1 LGNEFIALTIKQ
13 YDGTFINFKIKECYE
28 NNKRTYDLFDQK
40 YYSIDEIIAMFISP
54 LVVISENVQP
64 LNIKSRVG
72 EML

>member
-13 YDGTFINFKIKECYE
+13 YDGTFINFKIKEGYE

-54 LVVISENVQP
+54 LVGYIRECTTF
-64 LNIKSRVG
+64 KY
-72 EML
+72 